1 MEKVPYIIHESIVA
15 RMERTIKRM
24 WILCILLI
32 IFLIGSNI
40 AWIIH
45 EAHSTGIVAEQQ
57 GETMMNDLHDAG

>member
-1 MEKVPYIIHESIVA
+1 MDKIPYIVHESIVA

-32 IFLIGSNI
+32 ILLIGTNI

-45 EAHSTGIVAEQQ
+45 EAQGTDIVAEQQ
-57 GETMMNDLHDAG
+57 GETMINGLVDAG